1 MDNLKLNDNICFY
14 RKKQGL
20 TQEELAQKIGC
31 ATITIRQYESGK
43 REPSIIVLGKL
54 ANALDVDIFDLIP
67 EDPEITTTSS
77 LSQDQ
82 IDAIETLSGGDEV
95 LKAVL
100 TIFSILPRE
109 MGVQFLENYRNSL
122 RDSLPERGEN
132 NALNQEKGD

>member
-1 MDNLKLNDNICFY
+1 MDIGILIKQK
-14 RKKQGL
+14 RKAAGL

-43 REPSIIVLGKL
+43 REPSIIVVGKL

-67 EDPEITTTSS
+67 KDPEITTTSS
-77 LSQDQ
+77 LSKDQ

-100 TIFSILPRE
+100 TIFAILPRE
-109 MGVQFLENYRNSL
+109 TGVQFLENYRNSL

>member
-1 MDNLKLNDNICFY
+1 MDIGILIKQK
-14 RKKQGL
+14 RKAAGL

-100 TIFSILPRE
+100 TIFAILPRE

>member
-1 MDNLKLNDNICFY
+1 MDIGILIKQK
-14 RKKQGL
+14 RKAAGL

-43 REPSIIVLGKL
+43 REPSIIVLGNL

-100 TIFSILPRE
+100 TIFAILPRE

-122 RDSLPERGEN
+122 RDSLPERR
-132 NALNQEKGD
+132 AFRHR

>member
-1 MDNLKLNDNICFY
+1 MDIGILIKQK
-14 RKKQGL
+14 RKAAGL

>member
-1 MDNLKLNDNICFY
+1 MDIGILIKQK
-14 RKKQGL
+14 RKAAGL
-20 TQEELAQKIGC
+20 TQEELAKKIGC

-100 TIFSILPRE
+100 TIFAILPRE

>member
-1 MDNLKLNDNICFY
+1 MDIGILIKQK
-14 RKKQGL
+14 RKAAGL

-67 EDPEITTTSS
+67 KDPEITTTSS
-77 LSQDQ
+77 LSKDQ

-100 TIFSILPRE
+100 TIFAILPRE
-109 MGVQFLENYRNSL
+109 TGVQFLENYRNSL